1 MTYDLAAL
9 DTGKSAEEGVWMEL
23 EHPATNEPLGMKLKV
38 LGVDSEQYQ
47 KALRKQQDR
56 RLKRGMRKV
65 KSAELENEGIELLAQ
80 CVTEWEGFTYNK
92 KELECNLE
100 NVRWF
105 LKTYKW
111 AKDQIDDFIG
121 DRSNFL
127 PA

>member
-1 MTYDLAAL
+1 MTFDLANL
-9 DTGKSAEEGVWMEL
+9 DTGKTAEEGVWMEL
-23 EHPATNEPLGMKLKV
+23 EHPASGEALGMHVKV
-38 LGVDSEQYQ
+38 LGVDSERYQ
-47 KALRKQQDR
+47 KALRKQQDK
-56 RLKRGMRKV
+56 RLKKRNKTI
-65 KSAELENEGIELLAQ
+65 KAEELENEGIELLAQ
-80 CVTEWEGFTYNK
+80 CVAEWEGFTYNEN
-92 KELECNLE
+92 ELECNLE